1 LQSDIKI
8 TSFIAVNVRKRKLFL
23 LHGYRYLNPN
33 HHFSVAPMMDWTDRH
48 CRYFHRLLTSRALLY
63 TEMLTADAV
72 IHGDR
77 AYLLGFSEPE
87 HPLALQLG
95 GSDPAKMAAA
105 ARIAEDWG
113 YDEININVGCPSDR
127 VQRGR
132 FGACLMLEPGT
143 VAACFDA
150 MQDAVAVPVTVK
162 CRIGVDD
169 QEGYD
174 YLRQFVDPVAAAG
187 CRTFIVHARKAYL
200 QGLSPKE
207 NRDIPPLRYDYVHR
221 LKAERPDL
229 TVVLNGGLKDVAGT
243 KADISD
249 LDGAMFGREAYQNP
263 YCLAAVDRVFFGATT
278 EPLSRHDAVRAMV
291 PYIEAQL
298 AKGLR
303 LQTVTRHMIGL
314 FQGLPGAR
322 AWRRYLSENAYRSDA
337 DTSTLMAAAALVPEP
352 LHSDEIAS

>member
-1 LQSDIKI
+1 MSLEK
-8 TSFIAVNVRKRKLFL
+8 N
-23 LHGYRYLNPN
+23 
-33 HHFSVAPMMDWTDRH
+33 FSVAPMMDWTDRH

-77 AYLLGFSEPE
+77 AYLLDFSPAENPI
-87 HPLALQLG
+87 ALQLG
-95 GSDPAKMAAA
+95 GAEPAKMAEA
-105 ARIAEDWG
+105 ARIAAGWG

-132 FGACLMLEPGT
+132 FGACLMLEPDT

-150 MQDAVAVPVTVK
+150 MQAAVTVPITVK

-174 YLRQFVDPVAAAG
+174 YLRRFVDPVAAAG

-207 NRDIPPLRYDYVHR
+207 NRDIPPLHYDYVHR
-221 LKAERPDL
+221 LKAERPEL
-229 TVVLNGGLKDVAGT
+229 TIVLNGGLKDVAGT
-243 KADISD
+243 KAHIGD
-249 LDGAMFGREAYQNP
+249 LNGAMFGREAYQNP
-263 YCLAAVDRVFFGATT
+263 YCLADVDRVFFGAAA
-278 EPLSRHDAVRAMV
+278 EPPSRHGVVRAML
-291 PYIEAQL
+291 PYVEAQL

-303 LQTVTRHMIGL
+303 LQTVSRHMIGL

-322 AWRRYLSENAYRSDA
+322 AWRRYLSENAHRPDA
-337 DTSTLMAAAALVPEP
+337 GTTTLMAAAALVQDPQQSE
-352 LHSDEIAS
+352 DIAS